1 MAACPSPK
9 SGSNFPFVRLYR
21 GEEILDRFSKNSRE
35 KRLKI
40 KIKRKSIIDK
50 EEKNDR
56 DSTQELWMYLMKEKK
71 NQTEEAIIKNRSL

>member
-1 MAACPSPK
+1 MH
-9 SGSNFPFVRLYR
+9 LYR